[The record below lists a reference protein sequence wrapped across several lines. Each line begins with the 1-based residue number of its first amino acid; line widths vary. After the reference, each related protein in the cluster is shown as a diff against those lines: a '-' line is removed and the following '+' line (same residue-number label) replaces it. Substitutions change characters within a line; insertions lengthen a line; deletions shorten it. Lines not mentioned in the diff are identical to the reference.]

1 MKDWEDNRGKNL
13 KVQKVFWRNCLVRYI
28 MYDCDVAKV
37 QLALYHFEALK
48 AFKCLFESL
57 VYLKHETK
65 NQIHVNETTT

>member
-48 AFKCLFESL
+48 ALKCHKSQHCNVKKSFIVTSERHYA
-57 VYLKHETK
+57 V
-65 NQIHVNETTT
+65 

>member
-1 MKDWEDNRGKNL
+1 MKDWKDNHGKNL
-13 KVQKVFWRNCLVRYI
+13 KVQIVFWRNCLVRYI

-37 QLALYHFEALK
+37 YHFEALQ
-48 AFKCLFESL
+48 AFKRLFESL